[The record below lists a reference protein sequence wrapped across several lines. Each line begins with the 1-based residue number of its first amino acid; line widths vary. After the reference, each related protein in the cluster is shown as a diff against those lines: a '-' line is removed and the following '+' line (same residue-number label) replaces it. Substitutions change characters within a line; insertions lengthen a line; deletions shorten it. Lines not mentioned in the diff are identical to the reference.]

1 MVFFAQ
7 SRAIYFLFHY
17 FNLCMPIK
25 NKNKQTKKKQKQQQ
39 QKKLCQVSFELEA
52 GMSGSWNRKEGMS
65 TLKPRACIDH
75 RNNKRQMAKI

>member
-25 NKNKQTKKKQKQQQ
+25 NKNKQTKKQKQQQ
-39 QKKLCQVSFELEA
+39 QKKTVSGVFWVGGWDVWFLEQ
-52 GMSGSWNRKEGMS
+52 EGGNVN
-65 TLKPRACIDH
+65 TE
-75 RNNKRQMAKI
+75 AKSLRWSQKQ

>member
-25 NKNKQTKKKQKQQQ
+25 NKNKQTKKKPSQTIPNFVFNQNII
-39 QKKLCQVSFELEA
+39 E
-52 GMSGSWNRKEGMS
+52 
-65 TLKPRACIDH
+65 
-75 RNNKRQMAKI
+75 